1 MQLIKPK
8 RFCTTKEI
16 INQTKR
22 QFIEREKIFATDIS
36 DKGLISKIYN
46 KLMKLNINKPNLNF
60 KKWTEDVKRHFSKKA
75 FRCPVDMKRYS
86 KSISMIQ

>member
-1 MQLIKPK
+1 MV
-8 RFCTTKEI
+8 KET
-16 INQTKR
+16 INKMNSHPT
-22 QFIEREKIFATDIS
+22 EWEKIFTSNVS

-75 FRCPVDMKRYS
+75 FRCLVDMKRYS

>member
-1 MQLIKPK
+1 MV
-8 RFCTTKEI
+8 KET
-16 INQTKR
+16 INKMNSHPT
-22 QFIEREKIFATDIS
+22 EWEKIFTSNVS

-46 KLMKLNINKPNLNF
+46 KLMKLNIDKPNLNF

-75 FRCPVDMKRYS
+75 FRCLVDMKRYS

>member
-36 DKGLISKIYN
+36 EKIVMYGCES
-46 KLMKLNINKPNLNF
+46 
-60 KKWTEDVKRHFSKKA
+60 WTIKKA
-75 FRCPVDMKRYS
+75 EH
-86 KSISMIQ
+86 

>member
-1 MQLIKPK
+1 MV
-8 RFCTTKEI
+8 KET
-16 INQTKR
+16 INKMNSHPT
-22 QFIEREKIFATDIS
+22 EWEKIFTSNVS

-60 KKWTEDVKRHFSKKA
+60 KKWTEDVKRHFSMKA

>member
-1 MQLIKPK
+1 MV
-8 RFCTTKEI
+8 KET
-16 INQTKR
+16 INKMNSHPT
-22 QFIEREKIFATDIS
+22 EWEKIFTSNVS
-36 DKGLISKIYN
+36 DKWLISKIYN

>member
-1 MQLIKPK
+1 MV
-8 RFCTTKEI
+8 KET
-16 INQTKR
+16 INKMNSHPT
-22 QFIEREKIFATDIS
+22 EWEKIFTSNVS